1 MPKWILYTLLPLS
14 LAGYIL
20 TGYFIE
26 RSNFLQLIAVY
37 SSLFL
42 ISYIITKNH
51 FQYNFNI
58 LLLSGLLFRFCLI
71 FSIPALSDD
80 FYRFV
85 WDGRVQQL
93 GFNPFDYSPRQLLG
107 LNADPFLLQL
117 FPYLNSP
124 DYYSVYPQLCQ
135 TFFKLASLIGGVSLN
150 SNLIVLKSMI
160 FLAELGTV
168 YLIHKLILLRKKSPS
183 LTLIYLLN
191 PLVIIELTGNIH
203 FEAFM
208 IFFFLLSAR
217 LIQKQRYISSA
228 AALSLA
234 IQAKLLPLIAVPL
247 LIKELGFR
255 KAAWYSIICLS
266 MTAFLSLGL
275 LNTPERF
282 LHFSESLRLYYGK
295 FEFNGGLYILLRSAG
310 WWILGYNPIAV
321 LSKVMFLMSLA
332 GIICIYF
339 KKLNILSSF
348 FWILVIYLF
357 FSAIV
362 HPWYLT
368 PLIALTAFVR
378 FRFVLAWSA
387 LIPLS
392 YITYSSMPYRENY
405 WLTGIEYLMV
415 IGCLVWELRKLNSV
429 PINGEG
435 IFLSKAD
442 PF

>member
-14 LAGYIL
+14 FAGYIL
-20 TGYFIE
+20 IGYFIE
-26 RSNFLQLIAVY
+26 RSNFLQLITVY

-42 ISYIITKNH
+42 ISYIIGKNH
-51 FQYNFNI
+51 FRYNFNI
-58 LLLSGLLFRFCLI
+58 LLLSGLIFRFCLI
-71 FSIPALSDD
+71 FSIPVLSDD

-93 GFNPFDYSPRQLLG
+93 GFNPFDYSPRQLLE
-107 LNADPFLLQL
+107 LNADPFLQQL

-135 TFFKLASLIGGVSLN
+135 TFFKLASLVGGLN
-150 SNLIVLKSMI
+150 LKLNLIVLKSMI

-208 IFFFLLSAR
+208 IFFFLLAAW
-217 LIQKQRYISSA
+217 LIQKKRSFSSA

-234 IQAKLLPLIAVPL
+234 IQAKLLPLMAIPL
-247 LIKELGFR
+247 LIGELGFR
-255 KAAWYSIICLS
+255 KSAWYSIICLS
-266 MTAFLSLGL
+266 MTALLSLGL

-282 LHFSESLRLYYGK
+282 LHFSESIRLYYGK
-295 FEFNGGLYILLRSAG
+295 FEFNGGLYLLLRSAG
-310 WWILGYNPIAV
+310 WWMLGYNPVAV
-321 LSKVMFLMSLA
+321 LSKVMLLMALA
-332 GIICIYF
+332 GMIYIYF
-339 KKLNILSSF
+339 KKLNLLSGL
-348 FWILVIYLF
+348 FWILVIYLS

-368 PLIALTAFVR
+368 PLIAFSSFVR

-405 WLTGIEYLMV
+405 WVTEIEYLLV
-415 IGCLVWELRKLNSV
+415 FGFLVWEFRTLYSGPQL
-429 PINGEG
+429 
-435 IFLSKAD
+435 KAK
-442 PF
+442 PSI